1 MTRIGAV
8 CLVTIGIWVV
18 IEIVVGFVRWKHT
31 CYAGVGARLA
41 SLHDSSVT
49 SWQPGLCC
57 ASAHGSQPWA
67 GMRGLT

>member
-31 CYAGVGARLA
+31 CYAGVGACPP
-41 SLHDSSVT
+41 SL
-49 SWQPGLCC
+49 C
-57 ASAHGSQPWA
+57 ACTVPALQA
-67 GMRGLT
+67 